1 MKNITGLERIKTF
14 LSLLFGLLLIF
25 PTTLLSQQDIPF
37 KILESSRLY
46 IEGKSNVNSFTCDC
60 KEDFPPAKMRLN
72 STANSNVAYFHET
85 RVEIT
90 TEKLDCGNKGINRDL
105 SKALK
110 ADEYPKIC
118 FELCSITFQ
127 EAAHYDEWQ
136 NVKANADITI
146 AGKTKRVKMDI
157 KAKQMADGQ
166 LAIKSS
172 KAINMSDFGI
182 DPPTVLMG
190 LIKVKDEISLFFD
203 LDIKVLKPLNG
214 SPNGKIDPLK

>member
-1 MKNITGLERIKTF
+1 MIKAF
-14 LSLLFGLLLIF
+14 LSLLFCLVLTF
-25 PTTLLSQQDIPF
+25 PTALFSQQDIPF
-37 KILESSRLY
+37 KILAGSRLY
-46 IEGKSNVNSFTCDC
+46 LEGKSNVNTFTCDC
-60 KEDFPPAKMRLN
+60 KEDFPPTKMSIN
-72 STANSNVAYFHET
+72 ATANSNVAYFHET

-90 TEKLDCGNKGINRDL
+90 TVKLDCGNKGINRDL

-127 EAAHYDEWQ
+127 DAAHSDEWQ

-166 LAIKSS
+166 LSIKSS

-203 LDIKVLKPLNG
+203 LNIEVLKPINRL
-214 SPNGKIDPLK
+214 PKGKIDPLK